1 MNILL
6 SLLLISFVVNSILI
20 IPFIKLLYTFK
31 FTRRDQKTT
40 DPLGK
45 PAKFFDLLNLGKSGT
60 PVGGGI
66 LLVLSQVF
74 LFTLFLSWFKFHS
87 LHITHLYPRRAEIF
101 ILIFTLISFALI
113 GLYDDLLKFFNFKER
128 QFFGL
133 RFRTKLLIQLGV
145 ALFIGF
151 WLYFKLGINFVF
163 LGPLGV
169 LYLGPFYI
177 LFATLFIVFFANAFN
192 ITDGLDG
199 LASGLL
205 LFNLISFWFI
215 STAILDNILSIYLA
229 IWIGSLLAFLYFN
242 IYPARIMLG
251 DVGALSFGAVLAL
264 IGLLLGKIIPIIFIS
279 GLFILEALSS
289 LLQLTA
295 KKFFH
300 RRLFPIAPF
309 HLLLRKRGWDEP
321 KVVARAW
328 LAQIVLAILG
338 LFLAMSNL

>member
-1 MNILL
+1 MSLLL
-6 SLLLISFVVNSILI
+6 SLLLISFVINSVLI
-20 IPFIKLLYTFK
+20 IPFIKLLYTFR
-31 FTRRDQKTT
+31 FTRRPQKTK

-45 PAKFFDLLNLGKSGT
+45 RARFFDLLNKGKAGT

-66 LLVLSQVF
+66 LLILTQIF
-74 LFTLFLSWFKFHS
+74 LFIFFLIWLRFKS
-87 LHITHLYPRRAEIF
+87 VTITHLYPRRAEIF
-101 ILIFTLISFALI
+101 ILLFTLISFALI
-113 GLYDDLLKFFNFKER
+113 GLYDDLLKFFNLEKR

-133 RFRTKLLIQLGV
+133 RFRAKLLIQLGV
-145 ALFIGF
+145 ALFIGL
-151 WLYFKLGINFVF
+151 WLYFKLGIDFIY
-163 LGPLGV
+163 LGPLGIF
-169 LYLGPFYI
+169 YIGPFYI
-177 LFATLFIVFFANAFN
+177 LFAALFVVFFANAFN

-205 LFNLISFWFI
+205 LFNLLAFWFI
-215 STAILDNILSIYLA
+215 STTILDNILGVYLA
-229 IWIGSLLAFLYFN
+229 VWIGSLIAFLYFN

-264 IGLLLGKIIPIIFIS
+264 IGLLLGKIIPVIFIS

-289 LLQLTA
+289 LLQLFS
-295 KKFFH
+295 KKYFH
-300 RRLFPIAPF
+300 RRLFSIAPF

-338 LFLAMSNL
+338 LLLAVSNL